1 MPTLPTR
8 TSPDYSI
15 DALYSN
21 KVDGWIANFPNAT
34 PQTISFKV
42 SDASSDTWSQYGFE
56 SQSVSA
62 STSAWIFFSATYTE
76 NSETKTEYVSASEAA
91 DEVDITVSM
100 SGFGQFPISAGAW

>member
-34 PQTISFKV
+34 PHTISFKV
-42 SDASSDTWSQYGFE
+42 SDASSDTWSREGFE

-76 NSETKTEYVSASEAA
+76 NSETKT
-91 DEVDITVSM
+91 
-100 SGFGQFPISAGAW
+100 